1 MTVEEIKALQ
11 EELGVT
17 VDGVIGPET
26 KAAAEARIAQVTDM
40 NAAAYYGERYQEFLN
55 YKEPTVDTSGG
66 GGIVTFTDY
75 FATNAKSDTFGS
87 SLGTTLYVKLSDG
100 TIATAG
106 SADELKDRFFDE
118 TTGELKSGIQLAS
131 ANEIIKFKS
140 DEAVNISIDIDA
152 SKHQLDTGTME
163 EALGAY
169 AEDAQVEEIA
179 QTGPS
184 TYEQAKGLYP
194 YLDDRLI
201 RLFLNK
207 YAESGNERLALAEMR
222 ADPIMDD
229 VYPGIKRT
237 DGSLR
242 MTEQEYVAAVDNMKA
257 TVRTYNLNPNEFQD
271 DIVSAISGDVS
282 PLEFRQRMESGYEN
296 VVNNIPQ
303 VKQAY
308 LDNFGID
315 LPDES
320 IFAMFV
326 SPNVATKILE
336 GNIRASQVIG
346 EAESAGFGVNKLVAQ
361 SLVQQGLTQ
370 EGARKGFGQAQ
381 LSLRG
386 IQGAAARQGRQD
398 IAATEYVEA
407 TQLGAA
413 QELQRLQNVL
423 QQVET
428 ESSAILG
435 AVRTQQGAVTGLEEA

>member
-1 MTVEEIKALQ
+1 MTTEEIKALQ
-11 EELGVT
+11 RELGVNP
-17 VDGVIGPET
+17 DGIIGPET
-26 KAAAEARIAQVTDM
+26 RAAAEAKLAGDALVF
-40 NAAAYYGERYQEFLN
+40 GE
-55 YKEPTVDTSGG
+55 
-66 GGIVTFTDY
+66 
-75 FATNAKSDTFGS
+75 SDPS
-87 SLGTTLYVKLSDG
+87 
-100 TIATAG
+100 TINP
-106 SADELKDRFFDE
+106 
-118 TTGELKSGIQLAS
+118 QLAS
-131 ANEIIKFKS
+131 IVNTEGLVRGNDTANLTTASDDEVVVNGEEEETKIIDDKYPIILYNS
-140 DEAVNISIDIDA
+140 EGVPITARDA
-152 SKHQLDTGTME
+152 EEEKRYREVGFNLTEKPTGNGGGVETGTLGEM
-163 EALGAY
+163 LGAY
-169 AEDAQVEEIA
+169 AQQNQIQEIA

-184 TYEQAKGLYP
+184 TYEQAKGLFP

-201 RLFLNK
+201 RLYLDK

-222 ADPIMDD
+222 ADPIMAE

-237 DGSLR
+237 TDGTLR

-257 TVRTYNLNPNEFQD
+257 SLRNYNLNPNEFED
-271 DIVSAISGDVS
+271 DIVGAISGDVS
-282 PLEFRQRMESGYEN
+282 PLEFRQRLDAGYEG

-303 VKQAY
+303 VKEAY
-308 LDNFGID
+308 LQNFGVD

-386 IQGAAARQGRQD
+386 IQGAAARQGRQN
-398 IAATEYVEA
+398 ITATEYVEA

-435 AVRTQQGAVTGLEEA
+435 SVRTQQGAVTGLEEA

>member
-1 MTVEEIKALQ
+1 MDMTTEEIKALQ
-11 EELGVT
+11 RELGVT
-17 VDGVIGPET
+17 PDGIIGPIT
-26 KAAAEARIAQVTDM
+26 RAAAEAKL
-40 NAAAYYGERYQEFLN
+40 AADAELFGE
-55 YKEPTVDTSGG
+55 
-66 GGIVTFTDY
+66 
-75 FATNAKSDTFGS
+75 SDPS
-87 SLGTTLYVKLSDG
+87 VVNP
-100 TIATAG
+100 
-106 SADELKDRFFDE
+106 
-118 TTGELKSGIQLAS
+118 QLAS
-131 ANEIIKFKS
+131 IANTEGIVRGN
-140 DEAVNISIDIDA
+140 DTVDVTTE
-152 SKHQLDTGTME
+152 DTGPQEGDTKTE
-163 EALGAY
+163 GGINYVWKNGNWEVVPADSSAEFTPFYLYNEDGVAILVNSADQEAIYRGQGFTLTSPPSGEGGGVDTDTLSDILGTY
-169 AEDAQVEEIA
+169 AQQQQVQEVA
-179 QTGPS
+179 QTGAS
-184 TYEQAKGLYP
+184 TYEQAKGLFP

-201 RLFLNK
+201 RLYLDK

-222 ADPIMDD
+222 ADPVMAE
-229 VYPGIKRT
+229 VYPAI
-237 DGSLR
+237 
-242 MTEQEYVAAVDNMKA
+242 DNMKA
-257 TVRTYNLNPNEFQD
+257 SLRNYNLNPNEFED
-271 DIVSAISGDVS
+271 DIVGAISGDVS
-282 PLEFRQRMESGYEN
+282 PLEFRQRLDAGYEG

-303 VKQAY
+303 VKEAY
-308 LDNFGID
+308 LQNFGVD

-386 IQGAAARQGRQD
+386 IQGAAARQGRQN
-398 IAATEYVEA
+398 ITATEYVEA

-423 QQVET
+423 QQVES

>member
-1 MTVEEIKALQ
+1 M
-11 EELGVT
+11 
-17 VDGVIGPET
+17 
-26 KAAAEARIAQVTDM
+26 
-40 NAAAYYGERYQEFLN
+40 
-55 YKEPTVDTSGG
+55 
-66 GGIVTFTDY
+66 
-75 FATNAKSDTFGS
+75 
-87 SLGTTLYVKLSDG
+87 
-100 TIATAG
+100 
-106 SADELKDRFFDE
+106 
-118 TTGELKSGIQLAS
+118 
-131 ANEIIKFKS
+131 
-140 DEAVNISIDIDA
+140 
-152 SKHQLDTGTME
+152 
-163 EALGAY
+163 
-169 AEDAQVEEIA
+169 
-179 QTGPS
+179 
-184 TYEQAKGLYP
+184 
-194 YLDDRLI
+194 YLD
-201 RLFLNK
+201 K

-222 ADPIMDD
+222 ADPIMAE

-237 DGSLR
+237 DGTLR
-242 MTEQEYVAAVDNMKA
+242 MTEQEYVAAIDNMKA
-257 TVRTYNLNPNEFQD
+257 SLRNYNLNPNEFED
-271 DIVSAISGDVS
+271 DIVGAISGDVS
-282 PLEFRQRMESGYEN
+282 PLEFRQRLDAGYEG

-303 VKQAY
+303 VKEAY
-308 LDNFGID
+308 LQNFGVD

-386 IQGAAARQGRQD
+386 IQGAAARQGRQN
-398 IAATEYVEA
+398 ITATEYVEA

>member
-1 MTVEEIKALQ
+1 MDMTTEEIKALQ
-11 EELGVT
+11 RELGVT
-17 VDGVIGPET
+17 PDGIIGPIT
-26 KAAAEARIAQVTDM
+26 RAAAEAKIQGSRSIAEAQAQAEKFGAVANTEGLVRGSDTTSVTTEPELEEDDEEEVTENIEKEFTPFYLYNEDGVAILVNSADQEAIYRGQGFTLTSPPSGQGGGVDTDPLSDLLGSYAASAQV
-40 NAAAYYGERYQEFLN
+40 
-55 YKEPTVDTSGG
+55 
-66 GGIVTFTDY
+66 
-75 FATNAKSDTFGS
+75 
-87 SLGTTLYVKLSDG
+87 
-100 TIATAG
+100 
-106 SADELKDRFFDE
+106 
-118 TTGELKSGIQLAS
+118 
-131 ANEIIKFKS
+131 
-140 DEAVNISIDIDA
+140 
-152 SKHQLDTGTME
+152 
-163 EALGAY
+163 
-169 AEDAQVEEIA
+169 AEVA
-179 QTGPS
+179 QTGAS
-184 TYEQAKGLYP
+184 TYEQAKGLFP

-201 RLFLNK
+201 RLYLDK

-222 ADPIMDD
+222 ADPIMAE

-237 DGSLR
+237 DGTLR
-242 MTEQEYVAAVDNMKA
+242 MTEQEYVAAIDNMKA
-257 TVRTYNLNPNEFQD
+257 SLRNYNLNPNEFED
-271 DIVSAISGDVS
+271 DIVGAISGDVS
-282 PLEFRQRMESGYEN
+282 PLEFRQRLDAGYEG

-303 VKQAY
+303 VKEAY
-308 LDNFGID
+308 LQNFGVD

-336 GNIRASQVIG
+336 GQIRASQGIG

-386 IQGAAARQGRQD
+386 IRGAAARLGRED
-398 IAATEYVEA
+398 ITASEYVEA

-423 QQVET
+423 QQVES

>member
-1 MTVEEIKALQ
+1 MTTEEIKALQ
-11 EELGVT
+11 RELGVT
-17 VDGVIGPET
+17 PDGIIGPIT
-26 KAAAEARIAQVTDM
+26 RAAAEAKIAGSRSIAEATALSEQFGAVANTEGLVRGSD
-40 NAAAYYGERYQEFLN
+40 
-55 YKEPTVDTSGG
+55 TVDVTTVPDEEEVVVEETEKKFTPFYLYNEDGVAILVNSADQEAIYRSQNFTLTSPPSGKGG
-66 GGIVTFTDY
+66 GVDTD
-75 FATNAKSDTFGS
+75 TLSDI
-87 SLGTTLYVKLSDG
+87 LGT
-100 TIATAG
+100 
-106 SADELKDRFFDE
+106 
-118 TTGELKSGIQLAS
+118 
-131 ANEIIKFKS
+131 
-140 DEAVNISIDIDA
+140 
-152 SKHQLDTGTME
+152 
-163 EALGAY
+163 Y
-169 AEDAQVEEIA
+169 AQQQQVQEVA
-179 QTGPS
+179 QTGAS
-184 TYEQAKGLYP
+184 TYEQAKGLFP

-201 RLFLNK
+201 RLYLDK

-222 ADPIMDD
+222 ADPIMAE

-237 DGSLR
+237 DGTLR
-242 MTEQEYVAAVDNMKA
+242 MTEQEYVAAIDNMKA
-257 TVRTYNLNPNEFQD
+257 SLRNYNLNPNEFED
-271 DIVSAISGDVS
+271 DIVGAISGDVS
-282 PLEFRQRMESGYEN
+282 PLEFRQRLDAGYEG

-303 VKQAY
+303 VKEAY
-308 LDNFGID
+308 LQNFGVD

-398 IAATEYVEA
+398 ITATEYVEA

>member
-1 MTVEEIKALQ
+1 MTTEEIKALQ
-11 EELGVT
+11 RELGVT
-17 VDGVIGPET
+17 PDGIIGPIT
-26 KAAAEARIAQVTDM
+26 RAAAEAKLAADAELFGESDPSVTNPKLASIANTEGIVRGNDTTTVTTEPEESDDEEEVTE
-40 NAAAYYGERYQEFLN
+40 NLEEEFTPFYLYNEDGVAILVNSADQETIYRGQGFTLTSPPSGEGGG
-55 YKEPTVDTSGG
+55 VDTD
-66 GGIVTFTDY
+66 TL
-75 FATNAKSDTFGS
+75 SDI
-87 SLGTTLYVKLSDG
+87 LGT
-100 TIATAG
+100 
-106 SADELKDRFFDE
+106 
-118 TTGELKSGIQLAS
+118 
-131 ANEIIKFKS
+131 
-140 DEAVNISIDIDA
+140 
-152 SKHQLDTGTME
+152 
-163 EALGAY
+163 Y
-169 AEDAQVEEIA
+169 AQQQQVQEVA
-179 QTGPS
+179 QTGAS
-184 TYEQAKGLYP
+184 TYEQAKGLFP

-201 RLFLNK
+201 RLYLDK

-222 ADPIMDD
+222 ADPVMAE

-237 DGSLR
+237 DGTLR
-242 MTEQEYVAAVDNMKA
+242 MTEQEYVAAIDNMKA
-257 TVRTYNLNPNEFQD
+257 SLRNYNLNPNEFED
-271 DIVSAISGDVS
+271 DIVGAISGDVS
-282 PLEFRQRMESGYEN
+282 PLEFRQRLDAGYEG

-303 VKQAY
+303 VKEAY
-308 LDNFGID
+308 LQNFGVD

-346 EAESAGFGVNKLVAQ
+346 EAESAGFGVNKLVAE

-386 IQGAAARQGRQD
+386 IQGAAARLGRED
-398 IAATEYVEA
+398 ITATEYVEA

>member
-1 MTVEEIKALQ
+1 MTTEEIKALQ
-11 EELGVT
+11 RELGVT
-17 VDGVIGPET
+17 PDGIIGPIT
-26 KAAAEARIAQVTDM
+26 RAAAEAKIAGSRSIAEATALSEQFGAVANTEGLVRGSD
-40 NAAAYYGERYQEFLN
+40 
-55 YKEPTVDTSGG
+55 TVDVTTEPEENDEEEVTENIEEEFTPFYLYNEDGVAILVNSADQETIYRGQGFTLTSPPSGEGG
-66 GGIVTFTDY
+66 GVDTD
-75 FATNAKSDTFGS
+75 TLSDI
-87 SLGTTLYVKLSDG
+87 LGT
-100 TIATAG
+100 
-106 SADELKDRFFDE
+106 
-118 TTGELKSGIQLAS
+118 
-131 ANEIIKFKS
+131 
-140 DEAVNISIDIDA
+140 
-152 SKHQLDTGTME
+152 
-163 EALGAY
+163 Y
-169 AEDAQVEEIA
+169 AQQQQVQEVA
-179 QTGPS
+179 QTGAS
-184 TYEQAKGLYP
+184 TYEQAKGLFP

-201 RLFLNK
+201 RLYLDK

-222 ADPIMDD
+222 ADPIMAE

-237 DGSLR
+237 DGTLR
-242 MTEQEYVAAVDNMKA
+242 MTEQEYVAAIDNMKA
-257 TVRTYNLNPNEFQD
+257 SLRNYNLNPNEFED
-271 DIVSAISGDVS
+271 DIVGAISGDVS
-282 PLEFRQRMESGYEN
+282 PLEFRQRLDAGYEG

-303 VKQAY
+303 VKEAY
-308 LDNFGID
+308 LQNFGVD

-386 IQGAAARQGRQD
+386 IQGAAARQGRQN
-398 IAATEYVEA
+398 ITATEYVEA

>member
-1 MTVEEIKALQ
+1 MDMTTEEIKALQ
-11 EELGVT
+11 RELGVT
-17 VDGVIGPET
+17 PDGIIGPIT
-26 KAAAEARIAQVTDM
+26 RAAAEAKIQGSRSIAEAQAQAEKFGAVANTEGLVRGSD
-40 NAAAYYGERYQEFLN
+40 
-55 YKEPTVDTSGG
+55 TVDVTTEPKESDDKKEVTKNIEKEFTPFYLYNENGVAILVNSADQESIYRGQGFTLTSPPTGEG
-66 GGIVTFTDY
+66 SAVDTD
-75 FATNAKSDTFGS
+75 TLSDI
-87 SLGTTLYVKLSDG
+87 LGT
-100 TIATAG
+100 
-106 SADELKDRFFDE
+106 
-118 TTGELKSGIQLAS
+118 
-131 ANEIIKFKS
+131 
-140 DEAVNISIDIDA
+140 
-152 SKHQLDTGTME
+152 
-163 EALGAY
+163 Y
-169 AEDAQVEEIA
+169 AQQQQVQEVA
-179 QTGPS
+179 QTGAS
-184 TYEQAKGLYP
+184 TYEQAKGLFP

-201 RLFLNK
+201 RLYLDK

-222 ADPIMDD
+222 ADPVMAE

-237 DGSLR
+237 DGTLR
-242 MTEQEYVAAVDNMKA
+242 MTEQEYVAAIDNMKA
-257 TVRTYNLNPNEFQD
+257 SLRNYNLNPNEFED
-271 DIVSAISGDVS
+271 DIVGAISGDVS
-282 PLEFRQRMESGYEN
+282 PLEFRQRLDAGYEG

-303 VKQAY
+303 VKEAY
-308 LDNFGID
+308 LQNFGVD

-336 GNIRASQVIG
+336 GQIRASQVIG

-386 IQGAAARQGRQD
+386 IRGAAARQGRQD
-398 IAATEYVEA
+398 ITATEYVEA

>member
-1 MTVEEIKALQ
+1 MDMTTEEIKALQ
-11 EELGVT
+11 RELGVT
-17 VDGVIGPET
+17 PDGIIGPIT
-26 KAAAEARIAQVTDM
+26 RAAAEAKIAGSRSIAEAQALGDKFGAIANTEGLVRGSD
-40 NAAAYYGERYQEFLN
+40 
-55 YKEPTVDTSGG
+55 TVDVTTESEESDDEEEVTEDIEKEFTPFYLYNENGVAILVNSADQEAIYRSQGFTLTSPPKGE
-66 GGIVTFTDY
+66 
-75 FATNAKSDTFGS
+75 GS
-87 SLGTTLYVKLSDG
+87 SVDTNTLSDILGT
-100 TIATAG
+100 
-106 SADELKDRFFDE
+106 
-118 TTGELKSGIQLAS
+118 
-131 ANEIIKFKS
+131 
-140 DEAVNISIDIDA
+140 
-152 SKHQLDTGTME
+152 
-163 EALGAY
+163 Y
-169 AEDAQVEEIA
+169 AQQQQVQEIA
-179 QTGPS
+179 QTGAS
-184 TYEQAKGLYP
+184 TYEQAKGLFP

-201 RLFLNK
+201 RLYLDK

-222 ADPIMDD
+222 ADPIMAE

-237 DGSLR
+237 DGTLR
-242 MTEQEYVAAVDNMKA
+242 MTEQEYVAAIDNMKA
-257 TVRTYNLNPNEFQD
+257 SLRNYNLNPNEFED
-271 DIVSAISGDVS
+271 DIVGAISGDVS
-282 PLEFRQRMESGYEN
+282 PLEFRQRLDAGYEG

-303 VKQAY
+303 VKEAY
-308 LDNFGID
+308 LQNFGVD

-398 IAATEYVEA
+398 ITATEYVEA

>member
-1 MTVEEIKALQ
+1 MTTEEIKALQ
-11 EELGVT
+11 RELGVT
-17 VDGVIGPET
+17 PDGIIGPIT
-26 KAAAEARIAQVTDM
+26 RAAAEAKIAGSRSIAEATALSEQFGAVANTEGLVRGSDTVDVTTVTDEEEVVVEETEKKFTPFYLY
-40 NAAAYYGERYQEFLN
+40 NEDGVAILVNSADQEAIYRSQNFTLTSPPSG
-55 YKEPTVDTSGG
+55 KGGGVDTD
-66 GGIVTFTDY
+66 TL
-75 FATNAKSDTFGS
+75 SDI
-87 SLGTTLYVKLSDG
+87 LGT
-100 TIATAG
+100 
-106 SADELKDRFFDE
+106 
-118 TTGELKSGIQLAS
+118 
-131 ANEIIKFKS
+131 
-140 DEAVNISIDIDA
+140 
-152 SKHQLDTGTME
+152 
-163 EALGAY
+163 Y
-169 AEDAQVEEIA
+169 AQQQQVQEVA
-179 QTGPS
+179 QTGAS
-184 TYEQAKGLYP
+184 TYEQAKGLFP

-201 RLFLNK
+201 RLYLDK

-222 ADPIMDD
+222 ADPIMAE

-237 DGSLR
+237 DGTLR
-242 MTEQEYVAAVDNMKA
+242 MTEQEYVAAIDNMKA
-257 TVRTYNLNPNEFQD
+257 SLRNYNLNPNEFED
-271 DIVSAISGDVS
+271 DIVGAISGDVS
-282 PLEFRQRMESGYEN
+282 PLEFRQRLDAGYEG

-303 VKQAY
+303 VKEAY
-308 LDNFGID
+308 LENFGVD

-398 IAATEYVEA
+398 ITATEYVEA